1 MTMSTRL
8 AVMDAGLAVQ
18 IDPPRVIFDAPGSK
32 TVATFIGTP
41 AMNILPASVVR
52 EVDGLVVDLLGHKV
66 PVPAAQAEA
75 IGAPRAVEI
84 GIRPQA
90 FRLAAPGGETL
101 RGTVLLREPLG
112 LEDEVLVQLGD
123 HTVKV
128 VTAQGRGFTEDSA
141 VGLAIDPAQL
151 YLFDRDSGR
160 TLCCGL
166 AGPRAV
172 DAA

>member
-1 MTMSTRL
+1 VLSETLTK
-8 AVMDAGLAVQ
+8 GLE
-18 IDPPRVIFDAPGSK
+18 
-32 TVATFIGTP
+32 
-41 AMNILPASVVR
+41 LY
-52 EVDGLVVDLLGHKV
+52 
-66 PVPAAQAEA
+66 A
-75 IGAPRAVEI
+75 IGPK
-84 GIRPQA
+84 IR
-90 FRLAAPGGETL
+90 RLRL
-101 RGTVLLREPLG
+101 RKKLG
-112 LEDEVLVQLGD
+112 LVQLGE

-166 AGPRAV
+166 AARPAV